1 MQGWV
6 RVSRN
11 HFTGSLKKEA
21 HTLTTPLS
29 LYSDADEL
37 NRSSNNLNMTSRCSK
52 HWKVAVAAPSQSQSI
67 PIAGIS
73 RSQSE
78 LEDLA
83 HAELLA
89 DYRDGQMYERISKLF
104 TCIST
109 ILYYA
114 ALIISKPSPRLFN
127 LSYFSERYLAALWWD
142 GHLSPQ
148 NSHVTE
154 QYHTHQD
161 ARLRKY
167 LWKQKKSACRWG
179 LVYWR
184 YIWAHPFPS
193 GTRTDEAQ
201 RTLSFTLFFR
211 KRDSRWFYIVSVLF
225 LNNINQ

>member
-1 MQGWV
+1 MVELRG
-6 RVSRN
+6 SRN
-11 HFTGSLKKEA
+11 RNNFTSTQRPKIHTIEKEA

-127 LSYFSERYLAALWWD
+127 LSYFSERYLAAL
-142 GHLSPQ
+142 
-148 NSHVTE
+148 
-154 QYHTHQD
+154 
-161 ARLRKY
+161 
-167 LWKQKKSACRWG
+167 
-179 LVYWR
+179 
-184 YIWAHPFPS
+184 
-193 GTRTDEAQ
+193 
-201 RTLSFTLFFR
+201 
-211 KRDSRWFYIVSVLF
+211 
-225 LNNINQ
+225 

>member
-11 HFTGSLKKEA
+11 HFTWSLKKEA

-89 DYRDGQMYERISKLF
+89 DYRDGQMYERISKF
-104 TCIST
+104 ITCCSWVL
-109 ILYYA
+109 LYYA
-114 ALIISKPSPRLFN
+114 PIILELNASPSQSLLLQWQVYYGALVGRALITPKLSRHWTISSTPRCKTTKVSLKTEKVGIPMRIGLLEMN
-127 LSYFSERYLAALWWD
+127 LSPSIPIRYENRRGTKNAILHSL
-142 GHLSPQ
+142 LQ
-148 NSHVTE
+148 K
-154 QYHTHQD
+154 
-161 ARLRKY
+161 ARL
-167 LWKQKKSACRWG
+167 
-179 LVYWR
+179 
-184 YIWAHPFPS
+184 
-193 GTRTDEAQ
+193 
-201 RTLSFTLFFR
+201 
-211 KRDSRWFYIVSVLF
+211 
-225 LNNINQ
+225 